1 MKSIK
6 RKRSISKEIIKFVT
20 CLFVAYIAF
29 FLAMRNVYVALAV
42 FVFLHTLYLFD
53 LKLKVL
59 DIEKEINE
67 LRQTNLHIEKE

>member
-1 MKSIK
+1 
-6 RKRSISKEIIKFVT
+6 
-20 CLFVAYIAF
+20 
-29 FLAMRNVYVALAV
+29 MRNVYVALAV